1 MGKKVGFFK
10 RSLKFWVI
18 VGIAVVI
25 FLPPFAKYQEL
36 RYKNK
41 KLEERLESL
50 KLENERLTE
59 EKRLLETDINYV
71 EKKAR
76 EKIGVVRKGEI
87 VMKEVTVRK

>member
-1 MGKKVGFFK
+1 MGKKVGT
-10 RSLKFWVI
+10 LKFYLI
-18 VGIAVVI
+18 IGIAVVI

-50 KLENERLTE
+50 KEENARLTE

-71 EKKAR
+71 EKTAR
-76 EKIGVVRKGEI
+76 GKIGLVRKGEI
-87 VMKEVTVRK
+87 VMKEVPVRT